1 MVESELIAGVRA
13 GIPDAFAVLVGAYQ
27 AGVYNLCYH
36 MVGDAR
42 EAEDAAQ
49 ETFLR
54 AYSQFHRYDSSRPFK
69 TWLFA
74 IASHHCVD
82 RLRRRRLKWLS
93 LDDGLLA
100 ERELWRSATPDPEEV
115 ALGHERRDEVTALL
129 ALLAPKDRSAI
140 VLHYWCDLSCAEI
153 AVVLSATTSA
163 VKSRLHRARAV
174 LGRRMAAEMGQH
186 GNRGDAR
193 PDSTPRPV
201 SHGLTWGA
209 SA

>member
-13 GIPDAFAVLVGAYQ
+13 GNPDAFAALVGAYQ
-27 AGVYNLCYH
+27 AGVYNLCYR

-54 AYSQFHRYDSSRPFK
+54 AYSQFHRYDATRPFK

-93 LDDGLLA
+93 LDDELFA
-100 ERELWRSATPDPEEV
+100 EGEMWRSVTPDPEAV

-140 VLHYWCDLSCAEI
+140 VLHYWCDLSYAEI
-153 AVVLSATTSA
+153 ADVLGVTVSA
-163 VKSRLHRARAV
+163 VKSRLHRVRVA
-174 LGRRMAAEMGQH
+174 LGRRMTAEVAQH
-186 GNRGDAR
+186 ESRGEALPGDAER
-193 PDSTPRPV
+193 AVPD
-201 SHGLTWGA
+201 GLVWGA
-209 SA
+209 IA